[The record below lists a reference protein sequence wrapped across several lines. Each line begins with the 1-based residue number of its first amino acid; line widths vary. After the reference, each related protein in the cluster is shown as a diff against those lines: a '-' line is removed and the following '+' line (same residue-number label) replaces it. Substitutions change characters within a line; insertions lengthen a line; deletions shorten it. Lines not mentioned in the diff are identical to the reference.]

1 MQGITILAERQIP
14 TDAINVAL
22 VITLIIIGGII
33 GAIVNI
39 FVSVDNDM
47 GWGAGILLGILIIF
61 IGTSLGALIGIV
73 ADVIIPYQY
82 ETVYDVLIDNDVS
95 MIEFLKH
102 YEIIDQNGLIFTVR
116 EIWYAIY
123 WCR

>member
-22 VITLIIIGGII
+22 VMTLIIIGGIV

-39 FVSVDNDM
+39 FVSTDNDM
-47 GWGAGILLGILIIF
+47 GWGAGILLGIVSIILGAS
-61 IGTSLGALIGIV
+61 IGALIGIV
-73 ADVIIPYQY
+73 ADTIIPYQY

-95 MIEFLKH
+95 MTEFLKH
-102 YEIIDQNGLIFTVR
+102 YEIIEQDGLIFTVR
-116 EIWYAIY
+116 EI
-123 WCR
+123 